1 MAVASAQVKQELL
14 SLTPDEYTVS
24 LIVSKIAK
32 TTKNVSDPRTGKRSF
47 QITPPAWNMQAKVH
61 LKAGEYINKDE
72 IDTTVG
78 SIILNKILIE
88 GKIDSIIPGGFY
100 NEVMTSKAFDKL
112 LEHVSTSLMD
122 GKIALYPNVVSF
134 LQSFEFYGLML
145 SSSISPSFTSATMKV
160 QDQIRDKRD
169 ELFAKYGDNPTLNE
183 AIKIENELNKEAE
196 KILKNDPG
204 MRLYDSGARGSF
216 KDNYKNM
223 AIMVGPVKN
232 PATGKFDIVKNN
244 YIDGVEKKDLPAV
257 ANIIV
262 NAAYARAVGTAEG
275 GYLTKQF
282 YAVYQS
288 IAMDEP
294 GTDCGSKGYL
304 PIFLTPGNVKD
315 FLWQYI
321 VESGGKL
328 TLLTEEN
335 ASKYVNRVVKFRS
348 PIGCLGKKICN
359 KCMGER
365 FYKLGLR
372 DVGLATGRL
381 PNSIMNASL
390 KQFHT
395 TKMELTQVDPN
406 KLLID

>member
-1 MAVASAQVKQELL
+1 
-14 SLTPDEYTVS
+14 
-24 LIVSKIAK
+24 
-32 TTKNVSDPRTGKRSF
+32 
-47 QITPPAWNMQAKVH
+47 
-61 LKAGEYINKDE
+61 
-72 IDTTVG
+72 
-78 SIILNKILIE
+78 
-88 GKIDSIIPGGFY
+88 
-100 NEVMTSKAFDKL
+100 
-112 LEHVSTSLMD
+112 
-122 GKIALYPNVVSF
+122 
-134 LQSFEFYGLML
+134 ML
-145 SSSISPSFTSATMKV
+145 SNSISPSFTSNTMKV
-160 QDQIRDKRD
+160 QSQIRDKRD
-169 ELFAKYGDNPTLNE
+169 ELFAKYGDNPDLNE
-183 AIKIENELNKEAE
+183 AIKIEDELNKEAG
-196 KILKNDPG
+196 KILKGDPG

-244 YIDGVEKKDLPAV
+244 YIDGVEKKDLPAI

-288 IAMDEP
+288 ITMDEP

-304 PIFLTPGNVKD
+304 PIFLTSSNVKD

-321 VESGGKL
+321 VDGGKL
-328 TLLTEEN
+328 VLLTEEN
-335 ASKYVNRVVKFRS
+335 ASKYLNKSVKFRS

-365 FYKLGLR
+365 FYKLGIK

>member
-1 MAVASAQVKQELL
+1 MAVASAQVKKELL

-32 TTKNVSDPRTGKRSF
+32 TTKNVKDPTTGKRHF
-47 QITPPAWNMQAKVH
+47 QIKPPEWDMQAKVH
-61 LKAGEYINKDE
+61 LKAGEYINKED

-78 SIILNKILIE
+78 SIILNKLLIE
-88 GKIDSIIPGGFY
+88 GKIEPIIPGGFY

-122 GKIALYPNVVSF
+122 GKIPLQPNVVSF

-145 SSSISPSFTSATMKV
+145 SSSISPSFTSNTMKV
-160 QDQIRDKRD
+160 QSQIRDKRD
-169 ELFAKYGDNPTLNE
+169 ELFAKYGDTPDLNE
-183 AIKIENELNKEAE
+183 AIKIEDELNKEAE
-196 KILKNDPG
+196 KILKGDPG

-244 YIDGVEKKDLPAV
+244 YIDGVKKKDLPAI

-288 IAMDEP
+288 ITMDEP

-304 PIFLTPGNVKD
+304 PIFLTSSNVKD

-321 VESGGKL
+321 VDGGKL
-328 TLLTEEN
+328 VLLTEEN
-335 ASKYVNRVVKFRS
+335 APKYLNKSVKFRS

-365 FYKLGLR
+365 FYKLGIK